1 MNSEQTSREQVT
13 VTVTVTSG
21 RERECVLKELK
32 CLQAVHC
39 SVQIRFQVPAGPMH
53 RVTLSLSTLSDFVD
67 FAVLSYRSMGTS
79 AVSCNKKR

>member
-13 VTVTVTSG
+13 VTAESHRG
-21 RERECVLKELK
+21 DSWPRESVLK

-53 RVTLSLSTLSDFVD
+53 RVTLSLSD